1 MKNLK
6 LIGKIAT
13 FFGAISIL
21 FVVLGVITTYAQF
34 AISGS
39 ISGSTAPADYIVF
52 YILSAVLP
60 YLFVAALSLIV
71 AVILRGMEKEGLPQ
85 TQTTEPV
92 A

>member
-6 LIGKIAT
+6 LIGKVAT

-21 FVVLGVITTYAQF
+21 FVVLGVIATYAQI
-34 AISGS
+34 A

-71 AVILRGMEKEGLPQ
+71 AVILRGMEKEELPQ

>member
-13 FFGAISIL
+13 FFGAISIV
-21 FVVLGVITTYAQF
+21 FVVLGIISTYAQI
-34 AISGS
+34 A
-39 ISGSTAPADYIVF
+39 ISGSTAPADYIAF
-52 YILSAVLP
+52 YVLAAVLP
-60 YLFVAALSLIV
+60 YLFIAALSLIV
-71 AVILRGMEKEGLPQ
+71 AVILRGIEKEELPQ

>member
-6 LIGKIAT
+6 LIRKVAT
-13 FFGAISIL
+13 FFGAISIV
-21 FVVLGVITTYAQF
+21 FVVLGVISTYAQI
-34 AISGS
+34 A
-39 ISGSTAPADYIVF
+39 ISGSTAPADYLAF

-60 YLFVAALSLIV
+60 YLFIAALSLIV
-71 AVILRGMEKEGLPQ
+71 AVILKGMEKEEMPQ